1 MSPNFFGANP
11 AHVLQGALKG
21 LRVLAAEEERA
32 LILLASLD
40 GKQQKLAI
48 YIFTR
53 FLVMGVVLLIVTLDP

>member
-1 MSPNFFGANP
+1 VSPNFFGANP
-11 AHVLQGALKG
+11 AHVLQGSLKG

-32 LILLASLD
+32 LILLASLG